1 MSVTVADE
9 RLEILWQGL
18 SDFFDLLNTADQREE
33 LRSIIEALRRGE
45 APLRSWRKIAI
56 ALRTSQSGF
65 SLGGWSATLP

>member
-18 SDFFDLLNTADQREE
+18 SDFFDLLNTPDQREE

-45 APLRSWRKIAI
+45 TPLR
-56 ALRTSQSGF
+56 
-65 SLGGWSATLP
+65 